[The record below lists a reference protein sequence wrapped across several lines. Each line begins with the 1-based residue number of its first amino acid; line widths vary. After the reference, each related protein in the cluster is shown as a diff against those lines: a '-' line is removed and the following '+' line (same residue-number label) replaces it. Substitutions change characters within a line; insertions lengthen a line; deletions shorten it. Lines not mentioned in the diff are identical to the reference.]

1 MINCENFV
9 IKQIALCV
17 LRVFHIKWD
26 PPVTKRI
33 NGLFSIRKIFQ
44 LQSYLVSTCSYSF
57 LKVFF
62 PFFAFSHPTR
72 LRVKTFQNTSTNTQG
87 SAVSEVLIMFR
98 SRPVSQ
104 CYLHLKVHAHFQ
116 SCYVVKLQFHSDS
129 KNPKHTPPKTNK
141 QNNWYGMIIRK
152 ISWNAW
158 TKGTI
163 ETAPSSP
170 ASMKQHQFT
179 TASTTFFLHTC
190 LFLI

>member
-1 MINCENFV
+1 MRSSSN
-9 IKQIALCV
+9 KAY
-17 LRVFHIKWD
+17 
-26 PPVTKRI
+26 KRT
-33 NGLFSIRKIFQ
+33 LFYQKEISATILPCLHMLLLLFK
-44 LQSYLVSTCSYSF
+44 SF
-57 LKVFF
+57 FF

-72 LRVKTFQNTSTNTQG
+72 LRVKTFQNTSTNTQD

-116 SCYVVKLQFHSDS
+116 SYYVVKLQFHSDS
-129 KNPKHTPPKTNK
+129 KNPKHTPPKTNN

-158 TKGTI
+158 TKVTI

-179 TASTTFFLHTC
+179 TASTTFFCTPA
-190 LFLI
+190 LFNLISF